1 MSFYKLIF
9 ITTVFI
15 AVQNDF
21 VVLKNEETT
30 ISSNKD
36 YTEVI
41 LLFTIK
47 PGYHIQSNE
56 EVPENIIPTSI
67 TFETSQSYRI
77 SLQELI
83 VPVYDTVVLDET
95 PHMVISDEFQVK
107 VHLRSL
113 NAESSGSNL
122 LKGILTYQACDDKK
136 CYFPRELK
144 FEIGI

>member
-9 ITTVFI
+9 ITIVFI

-47 PGYHIQSNE
+47 PGYHIQSNK

-67 TFETSQSYRI
+67 YFETSQSYTI

-95 PHMVISDEFQVK
+95 PHMVISDEFQAK
-107 VHLRSL
+107 VHLKAL
-113 NAESSGSNL
+113 NSETSGSNL

-144 FEIGI
+144 FDISI